1 MYLQSAG
8 RDRGTEWD
16 EIQRRMGNKPQLEE
30 GDEDDSEE
38 IDYGRA
44 LKSKS
49 EKLKEDLVAS
59 NASYEEVKEHEDELL
74 DDDDFLEAYRCSFFF
89 SISINDLIDPAAT
102 RFDIDISVLAE
113 VGSTSFVP
121 TSL

>member
-1 MYLQSAG
+1 MGNRKRMYLQSAG

-74 DDDDFLEAYRCSFFF
+74 DDDDFLEAYRRKR
-89 SISINDLIDPAAT
+89 I
-102 RFDIDISVLAE
+102 AE
-113 VGSTSFVP
+113 LQAKS
-121 TSL
+121 